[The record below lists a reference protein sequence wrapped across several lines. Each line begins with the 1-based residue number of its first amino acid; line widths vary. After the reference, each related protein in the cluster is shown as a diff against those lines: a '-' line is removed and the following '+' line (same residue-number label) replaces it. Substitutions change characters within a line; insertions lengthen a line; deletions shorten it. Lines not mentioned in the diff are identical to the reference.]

1 MPITLVGM
9 VKRGNMIDL
18 KYAEAADD
26 PQPFILTITP
36 QYVAQQ
42 TAKPIIDADLPA
54 LVRSARAWCAPGAA
68 SSARMRGRTGRNSRH
83 AKP

>member
-54 LVRSARAWCAPGAA
+54 FVLTHVSVLKETAEDCKARGL
-68 SSARMRGRTGRNSRH
+68 SSEVL
-83 AKP
+83 

>member
-42 TAKPIIDADLPA
+42 QPNP
-54 LVRSARAWCAPGAA
+54 SQ
-68 SSARMRGRTGRNSRH
+68 MRTC
-83 AKP
+83 PPTC